1 MSDAKMAPA
10 AATDSTRISVLGW
23 VAIAAVVVALLW
35 SAWMTR
41 AMLDLRERKP
51 AIVRV
56 QLQGLMAEY
65 VRAQARSNAPQEQ
78 IAADTK
84 VFLAQL
90 NRVVTGLSKDGQIVL
105 VNEAVVG
112 DGVPDVTPLVRRA
125 VYAKVAMP
133 KVAAIGVEDRM
144 MAYLKQEGSAG
155 ERAE

>member
-1 MSDAKMAPA
+1 MSDAKVAPVA
-10 AATDSTRISVLGW
+10 ASDTTRISTLGW

-41 AMLDLRERKP
+41 AMLDLREQKP
-51 AIVRV
+51 PIVKV

-65 VRAQARSNAPQEQ
+65 VRAQARSDAPQEQ

-112 DGVPDVTPLVRRA
+112 DGVPDVTPLVRKA
-125 VYAKVAMP
+125 VYARVPMP
-133 KVAAIGVEDRM
+133 KVAANGVQDRM

-155 ERAE
+155 ERSQ